1 MTRYLTLFF
10 FILAPWLL
18 YADEFNDL
26 KSLTKNSNKILT
38 VEEAFPY
45 EISISPTNSS
55 ISVKF
60 NTQPGHYLYQSKF
73 KFSSSSNVHF
83 QFNFPEGKEKEDEF
97 FGKQIIYDQPLV
109 FQINLK
115 EPLADDESFVIHFQG
130 CSDQGLCY
138 PPQQILNDMKNL
150 DKTTI
155 GGSDIYQEAFKG
167 NIYKA
172 FALFLF
178 GGILLSFTPCVLPLI
193 PVLLAM
199 LSNLKNNRGLA
210 TIAYVVGIC
219 ITYSLI
225 GLIAAKTGSVLSIY
239 LQGELVLLFTALL
252 FILFSLAMFDVY
264 DLNLPSSIQTK
275 LNNFANNLNAK
286 NYLGIVLLGMISS
299 LILSPCV
306 APPLASAILY
316 ISQTGNAFIGMA
328 SLFFLA
334 LGMSLPLLAIGLTSI
349 KIIPKTNQVNIFF
362 KKLIGFILLGSAIY
376 VSKPVLNSLMIELL
390 FILLGLVVFIYT
402 LISLKLKKFIQII
415 LLVLAII
422 ISIFLSINSFKQYEL
437 NEKERIQFS
446 MVTTEKELNSIIQET
461 NKPILIDF
469 YADWCVACLEFEKY
483 TFQDINVRDK
493 LDNFIL
499 LKVDVTD
506 FNENDKKI
514 MNRFNIFGPP
524 AIVFFN
530 SNSDELTKKQIFG
543 FMNAENFLEH
553 IKDIK

>member
-1 MTRYLTLFF
+1 MTRYLTLFI

-26 KSLTKNSNKILT
+26 KSLTKNANKILT

-55 ISVKF
+55 ISVQF

-73 KFSSSSNVHF
+73 KFSSSSNTDF

-239 LQGELVLLFTALL
+239 LQGELVLLFTVLL
-252 FILFSLAMFDVY
+252 FILFSMAMFDVY

-376 VSKPVLNSLMIELL
+376 VSKPLLNSLMIELL

-437 NEKERIQFS
+437 NEKEKIQFS

-483 TFQDINVRDK
+483 TFQDINVRDE
-493 LDNFIL
+493 LDNFNL

-530 SNSDELTKKQIFG
+530 SNSEELTKKQIFG

>member
-1 MTRYLTLFF
+1 MTRYLTLFI

-26 KSLTKNSNKILT
+26 KSLTKNANKILT

-55 ISVKF
+55 ISVQF

-73 KFSSSSNVHF
+73 KFSSSSNAHF

-252 FILFSLAMFDVY
+252 FILFSMAMFDVY

-376 VSKPVLNSLMIELL
+376 VSKPLLNSLMIELL

-437 NEKERIQFS
+437 NEKEKIQFS

-483 TFQDINVRDK
+483 TFQDINVRDE

>member
-1 MTRYLTLFF
+1 MTRYLTLFI

-26 KSLTKNSNKILT
+26 KSLTKNANKILT

-55 ISVKF
+55 ISVQF

-73 KFSSSSNVHF
+73 KFSSSSNTDF

-286 NYLGIVLLGMISS
+286 NYLGIILLGMISS

-437 NEKERIQFS
+437 NEKEKIQFS
-446 MVTTEKELNSIIQET
+446 MVTTEKELNSIIQKT

-483 TFQDINVRDK
+483 TFQDINVRDE
-493 LDNFIL
+493 LDNFNL

-530 SNSDELTKKQIFG
+530 SNSEELTKKQIFG

>member
-1 MTRYLTLFF
+1 MTRYLTLFI

-26 KSLTKNSNKILT
+26 KSLTKNANKILT

-55 ISVKF
+55 ISVQF

-73 KFSSSSNVHF
+73 KFSSSSNADF

-437 NEKERIQFS
+437 NEKEKIQFS
-446 MVTTEKELNSIIQET
+446 MVTTEKELNSIIQRT

-483 TFQDINVRDK
+483 TFQDINVRDE
-493 LDNFIL
+493 LDNFNL

>member
-1 MTRYLTLFF
+1 MTRYFTLFI

-18 YADEFNDL
+18 YADDFNDL
-26 KSLTKNSNKILT
+26 KSLTKNANKILT

-55 ISVKF
+55 ISVQF

-73 KFSSSSNVHF
+73 KFSSSSNTDF

-115 EPLADDESFVIHFQG
+115 EPLTDDESFVIHFQG

-138 PPQQILNDMKNL
+138 PPQQISNDMKNL
-150 DKTTI
+150 DKTSI
-155 GGSDIYQEAFKG
+155 KGSDIYQEAFKSS
-167 NIYKA
+167 IYKA

-178 GGILLSFTPCVLPLI
+178 GGILLSLTPCVLPLI

-199 LSNLKNNRGLA
+199 LSNLKNNRWLA

-219 ITYSLI
+219 ITYSFI

-239 LQGELVLLFTALL
+239 LQGELILLFTALL

-316 ISQTGNAFIGMA
+316 ISQTGNAFIGLA

-415 LLVLAII
+415 LFVLAII

-437 NEKERIQFS
+437 NEKEKIQFS

-469 YADWCVACLEFEKY
+469 YADWCVACLEFETY
-483 TFQDINVRDK
+483 TFQDINVRDE
-493 LDNFIL
+493 LDNFNL

-530 SNSDELTKKQIFG
+530 SNSEELTKKQIFG

>member
-1 MTRYLTLFF
+1 M
-10 FILAPWLL
+10 
-18 YADEFNDL
+18 
-26 KSLTKNSNKILT
+26 
-38 VEEAFPY
+38 
-45 EISISPTNSS
+45 
-55 ISVKF
+55 
-60 NTQPGHYLYQSKF
+60 
-73 KFSSSSNVHF
+73 
-83 QFNFPEGKEKEDEF
+83 
-97 FGKQIIYDQPLV
+97 
-109 FQINLK
+109 
-115 EPLADDESFVIHFQG
+115 
-130 CSDQGLCY
+130 
-138 PPQQILNDMKNL
+138 
-150 DKTTI
+150 
-155 GGSDIYQEAFKG
+155 
-167 NIYKA
+167 
-172 FALFLF
+172 
-178 GGILLSFTPCVLPLI
+178 
-193 PVLLAM
+193 
-199 LSNLKNNRGLA
+199 
-210 TIAYVVGIC
+210 
-219 ITYSLI
+219 
-225 GLIAAKTGSVLSIY
+225 
-239 LQGELVLLFTALL
+239 
-252 FILFSLAMFDVY
+252 AMFDVY

-437 NEKERIQFS
+437 NEKEKIQFS

-483 TFQDINVRDK
+483 TFQDINVRDE
-493 LDNFIL
+493 LDNFNL

-530 SNSDELTKKQIFG
+530 SNSEELTKKQIFG

>member
-1 MTRYLTLFF
+1 MTRYLTLFI

-26 KSLTKNSNKILT
+26 KSLTKNANKILT

-55 ISVKF
+55 ISVQF

-73 KFSSSSNVHF
+73 KFSSSSNTDF

-155 GGSDIYQEAFKG
+155 GGSDIYQEAFKV

-178 GGILLSFTPCVLPLI
+178 GGILLSFTPCLLPLI

-210 TIAYVVGIC
+210 TTAYVVGIC

-286 NYLGIVLLGMISS
+286 NYLGIILLGMISS

-437 NEKERIQFS
+437 NEKEKIQFS
-446 MVTTEKELNSIIQET
+446 MVTTEKGLNSIIQET

-483 TFQDINVRDK
+483 TFQDINVRDE
-493 LDNFIL
+493 LDNFNL

-530 SNSDELTKKQIFG
+530 SNSEELTKKQIFG

>member
-1 MTRYLTLFF
+1 MTRYLTLFI

-26 KSLTKNSNKILT
+26 KSLTKNANKILT

-55 ISVKF
+55 ISVQF

-73 KFSSSSNVHF
+73 KFSSSSNADF

-402 LISLKLKKFIQII
+402 LISLKLKKFIQIF

-437 NEKERIQFS
+437 NEKEKIQFS

-483 TFQDINVRDK
+483 TFQDINVRDE

-530 SNSDELTKKQIFG
+530 SNSEELTKKQIFG

>member
-18 YADEFNDL
+18 YADDFNDL
-26 KSLTKNSNKILT
+26 KSLTKNANKILT

-55 ISVKF
+55 ISVQF

-73 KFSSSSNVHF
+73 KFSSSSNADF

-437 NEKERIQFS
+437 NEKEKIQFS

-483 TFQDINVRDK
+483 TFQDINVRDE
-493 LDNFIL
+493 LDNFNL

-530 SNSDELTKKQIFG
+530 SNSEELTKKQIFG

>member
-1 MTRYLTLFF
+1 MTRYLTLFI

-26 KSLTKNSNKILT
+26 KSLTKNANKILT

-55 ISVKF
+55 ISVEF

-73 KFSSSSNVHF
+73 KFSSSSNADF

-316 ISQTGNAFIGMA
+316 ISQTGNAFIGMG

-334 LGMSLPLLAIGLTSI
+334 LGMSLPLVAIGLTSI

-437 NEKERIQFS
+437 NEKEKIQFS
-446 MVTTEKELNSIIQET
+446 MVTTEKELNSIIQRT

-483 TFQDINVRDK
+483 TFQDINVRDE
-493 LDNFIL
+493 LDNFNL

-530 SNSDELTKKQIFG
+530 SNSEELIKKQIFG

>member
-1 MTRYLTLFF
+1 MTRYLTLFI

-26 KSLTKNSNKILT
+26 KSLTKNANKILT

-55 ISVKF
+55 ISVQF

-73 KFSSSSNVHF
+73 KFSSSSNTDF

-252 FILFSLAMFDVY
+252 FILFSMAMFDVY

-286 NYLGIVLLGMISS
+286 NYLGIILLGMISS

-415 LLVLAII
+415 LLVVAII

-437 NEKERIQFS
+437 NEKEKIQFS

-483 TFQDINVRDK
+483 TFQDINVRDE
-493 LDNFIL
+493 LDNFNL

>member
-1 MTRYLTLFF
+1 MTRYLTLFI

-26 KSLTKNSNKILT
+26 KSLTKNANKILT

-55 ISVKF
+55 ISVQF

-73 KFSSSSNVHF
+73 KFSSSSNVDF

-138 PPQQILNDMKNL
+138 PPQQILNDIKNL
-150 DKTTI
+150 DKTTTK
-155 GGSDIYQEAFKG
+155 GSDIYQEAFKG

-286 NYLGIVLLGMISS
+286 NYLGIILLGMISS

-437 NEKERIQFS
+437 NEKEKIQFS

-483 TFQDINVRDK
+483 TFQDINVRDE

-530 SNSDELTKKQIFG
+530 SNSEELTKKQIFG

>member
-1 MTRYLTLFF
+1 MTRYLTLFI

-26 KSLTKNSNKILT
+26 KSLTKNANKILT

-55 ISVKF
+55 ISVQF

-73 KFSSSSNVHF
+73 KFSSSSNVDF

-252 FILFSLAMFDVY
+252 FILFSMAMFDVY

-437 NEKERIQFS
+437 NEKEKIQFS

-483 TFQDINVRDK
+483 TFQDINVRDE
-493 LDNFIL
+493 LDNFNL

-530 SNSDELTKKQIFG
+530 SNSEELTKKQIFG

>member
-1 MTRYLTLFF
+1 MTRYLTLFI

-18 YADEFNDL
+18 YADDFNDL
-26 KSLTKNSNKILT
+26 KSLTKNANKILT

-45 EISISPTNSS
+45 DISISPTNSS
-55 ISVKF
+55 ISVQF

-73 KFSSSSNVHF
+73 KFSSSSNTDF

-115 EPLADDESFVIHFQG
+115 EPLTDDESFVIHFQG

-138 PPQQILNDMKNL
+138 PPQQISNDMKNL
-150 DKTTI
+150 DKTSI
-155 GGSDIYQEAFKG
+155 GGSDIYQEAFKA
-167 NIYKA
+167 NIFKA

-178 GGILLSFTPCVLPLI
+178 GGILLSLTPCVLPLI

-199 LSNLKNNRGLA
+199 LSNLKKNRGLA
-210 TIAYVVGIC
+210 TIAYVIGIC

-239 LQGELVLLFTALL
+239 LQGELVLLFTAFL

-264 DLNLPSSIQTK
+264 NLNLPSSIQTK

-334 LGMSLPLLAIGLTSI
+334 LGMSLPLLVIGLTSI
-349 KIIPKTNQVNIFF
+349 KFIPKTNQVNIFF

-376 VSKPVLNSLMIELL
+376 VAKPLLNSLMIELL
-390 FILLGLVVFIYT
+390 FILLGLVIFIYLT
-402 LISLKLKKFIQII
+402 ISLK
-415 LLVLAII
+415 
-422 ISIFLSINSFKQYEL
+422 
-437 NEKERIQFS
+437 
-446 MVTTEKELNSIIQET
+446 T
-461 NKPILIDF
+461 
-469 YADWCVACLEFEKY
+469 
-483 TFQDINVRDK
+483 
-493 LDNFIL
+493 
-499 LKVDVTD
+499 
-506 FNENDKKI
+506 
-514 MNRFNIFGPP
+514 
-524 AIVFFN
+524 
-530 SNSDELTKKQIFG
+530 
-543 FMNAENFLEH
+543 
-553 IKDIK
+553 

>member
-1 MTRYLTLFF
+1 MTRYLTLFI

-26 KSLTKNSNKILT
+26 KSLTKNANKILT

-55 ISVKF
+55 ISVQF

-73 KFSSSSNVHF
+73 KFSSSSNAHF

-376 VSKPVLNSLMIELL
+376 VSKPLLNSLMIELL

-437 NEKERIQFS
+437 NEKEKIQFS

-483 TFQDINVRDK
+483 TFQDINVRDE
-493 LDNFIL
+493 LDNFNL

>member
-1 MTRYLTLFF
+1 MTRYLTFF
-10 FILAPWLL
+10 IFILAPWLL

-26 KSLTKNSNKILT
+26 KSLTKNANKILT
-38 VEEAFPY
+38 FEEAFPY

-55 ISVKF
+55 ISVQF

-73 KFSSSSNVHF
+73 KFSSSSNTDF

-138 PPQQILNDMKNL
+138 PPQQILNDMENL

-286 NYLGIVLLGMISS
+286 NYLGIILLGMISS

-437 NEKERIQFS
+437 NEKEKIQFS

-483 TFQDINVRDK
+483 TFQDINVRDE
-493 LDNFIL
+493 LDNFNL

-530 SNSDELTKKQIFG
+530 SNSEELTKKQIFG

>member
-1 MTRYLTLFF
+1 MTRYLTLFI

-26 KSLTKNSNKILT
+26 KSLTKNANKILT

-55 ISVKF
+55 ISVQF

-73 KFSSSSNVHF
+73 KFSSSSNADF

-437 NEKERIQFS
+437 NEKEKIQFS
-446 MVTTEKELNSIIQET
+446 MVTTEKELNSIIQRT

-483 TFQDINVRDK
+483 TFQDINVRDE
-493 LDNFIL
+493 LDNFNL

-530 SNSDELTKKQIFG
+530 SNSEELTKKQIFG

>member
-1 MTRYLTLFF
+1 MTRYLTLFI

-26 KSLTKNSNKILT
+26 KSLTKNANKILT

-55 ISVKF
+55 ISVQF

-73 KFSSSSNVHF
+73 KFSSSSNTDF

-210 TIAYVVGIC
+210 TTAYVVGIC

-286 NYLGIVLLGMISS
+286 NYLGIILLGMISS

-437 NEKERIQFS
+437 NEKEKIQFS

-483 TFQDINVRDK
+483 TFQDINVRDE
-493 LDNFIL
+493 LDNFNL

-530 SNSDELTKKQIFG
+530 SNSEELTKKQIFG

>member
-1 MTRYLTLFF
+1 MTRYLTLFI

-26 KSLTKNSNKILT
+26 KSLTKNVNKILT

-55 ISVKF
+55 ISVQF

-73 KFSSSSNVHF
+73 KFSSSSNTDF

-138 PPQQILNDMKNL
+138 LPQQILNDMKNL

-286 NYLGIVLLGMISS
+286 NYLGIILLGMISS

-437 NEKERIQFS
+437 NEKEKIQFS

-483 TFQDINVRDK
+483 TFQDINVRDE
-493 LDNFIL
+493 LDNFNL

-530 SNSDELTKKQIFG
+530 SNSEELTKKQIFG

>member
-1 MTRYLTLFF
+1 MTRYLTLFI

-26 KSLTKNSNKILT
+26 KSLTKNANKILT

-55 ISVKF
+55 ISVQF

-73 KFSSSSNVHF
+73 KFSSSSNTDF

-376 VSKPVLNSLMIELL
+376 VSKPLLNSLMIELL

-437 NEKERIQFS
+437 NEKEKIQFS

-483 TFQDINVRDK
+483 TFQDINVRDE
-493 LDNFIL
+493 LDNFNL

-530 SNSDELTKKQIFG
+530 SNSEELTKKQIFG

>member
-1 MTRYLTLFF
+1 MTRYLTLFI

-26 KSLTKNSNKILT
+26 KSLTKNANKILT

-55 ISVKF
+55 ISVQF

-73 KFSSSSNVHF
+73 KFSSSSNAHF

-252 FILFSLAMFDVY
+252 FILFSMAMFDVY

-376 VSKPVLNSLMIELL
+376 VSKPLLNSLMIELL

-437 NEKERIQFS
+437 NEKEKIQFS

-483 TFQDINVRDK
+483 TFQDINVRDE

-530 SNSDELTKKQIFG
+530 SNSEELTKKQIFG

>member
-1 MTRYLTLFF
+1 MTRYLTLFI
-10 FILAPWLL
+10 FILAPLLL

-26 KSLTKNSNKILT
+26 KSLTKNANKILT

-55 ISVKF
+55 ISVQF
-60 NTQPGHYLYQSKF
+60 STQPGHYLYQSKF
-73 KFSSSSNVHF
+73 KFSSSSNTDF

-219 ITYSLI
+219 ITYSFI

-239 LQGELVLLFTALL
+239 LQGELILLFTALL

-286 NYLGIVLLGMISS
+286 NYLGIILLGMISS

-415 LLVLAII
+415 LFVLAII
-422 ISIFLSINSFKQYEL
+422 ISIFLSINSF
-437 NEKERIQFS
+437 
-446 MVTTEKELNSIIQET
+446 
-461 NKPILIDF
+461 NK
-469 YADWCVACLEFEKY
+469 
-483 TFQDINVRDK
+483 
-493 LDNFIL
+493 
-499 LKVDVTD
+499 
-506 FNENDKKI
+506 
-514 MNRFNIFGPP
+514 
-524 AIVFFN
+524 
-530 SNSDELTKKQIFG
+530 
-543 FMNAENFLEH
+543 
-553 IKDIK
+553 

>member
-1 MTRYLTLFF
+1 MTRYLTLFI

-26 KSLTKNSNKILT
+26 KSLTKNANKILT

-55 ISVKF
+55 ISVQF

-73 KFSSSSNVHF
+73 KFSSSSNADF

-210 TIAYVVGIC
+210 TTAYVVGIC

-286 NYLGIVLLGMISS
+286 NYLGIILLGMISS

-437 NEKERIQFS
+437 NEKEKIQFS

-483 TFQDINVRDK
+483 TFQDINVRDE
-493 LDNFIL
+493 LDNFNL

>member
-1 MTRYLTLFF
+1 MTRYLTLFI

-26 KSLTKNSNKILT
+26 KSLTKNTNKILS
-38 VEEAFPY
+38 VEGAFPY
-45 EISISPTNSS
+45 DISISPTNSS
-55 ISVKF
+55 ISVQF

-73 KFSSSSNVHF
+73 KFSSSSNAHF

-239 LQGELVLLFTALL
+239 LQGELVLLFTVLL
-252 FILFSLAMFDVY
+252 FILFSMAMFDVY

-286 NYLGIVLLGMISS
+286 NYLGIILLGMISS

-422 ISIFLSINSFKQYEL
+422 ISIFLSINYFKQYEL
-437 NEKERIQFS
+437 NEKEKIQFS

-483 TFQDINVRDK
+483 TFQDINVRDE
-493 LDNFIL
+493 LDNFNL

>member
-1 MTRYLTLFF
+1 MTRYLTLFI

-26 KSLTKNSNKILT
+26 KSLTKNANKILT

-55 ISVKF
+55 ISVQF

-73 KFSSSSNVHF
+73 KFSSSSNAHF

-376 VSKPVLNSLMIELL
+376 VSKPLLNSLMIELL

-437 NEKERIQFS
+437 NEKEKIQFS

-483 TFQDINVRDK
+483 TFQDINVRDE

>member
-1 MTRYLTLFF
+1 
-10 FILAPWLL
+10 
-18 YADEFNDL
+18 
-26 KSLTKNSNKILT
+26 
-38 VEEAFPY
+38 
-45 EISISPTNSS
+45 
-55 ISVKF
+55 
-60 NTQPGHYLYQSKF
+60 
-73 KFSSSSNVHF
+73 
-83 QFNFPEGKEKEDEF
+83 
-97 FGKQIIYDQPLV
+97 
-109 FQINLK
+109 
-115 EPLADDESFVIHFQG
+115 
-130 CSDQGLCY
+130 
-138 PPQQILNDMKNL
+138 
-150 DKTTI
+150 
-155 GGSDIYQEAFKG
+155 
-167 NIYKA
+167 
-172 FALFLF
+172 
-178 GGILLSFTPCVLPLI
+178 
-193 PVLLAM
+193 
-199 LSNLKNNRGLA
+199 
-210 TIAYVVGIC
+210 
-219 ITYSLI
+219 
-225 GLIAAKTGSVLSIY
+225 
-239 LQGELVLLFTALL
+239 
-252 FILFSLAMFDVY
+252 
-264 DLNLPSSIQTK
+264 
-275 LNNFANNLNAK
+275 
-286 NYLGIVLLGMISS
+286 
-299 LILSPCV
+299 LSPCV

-316 ISQTGNAFIGMA
+316 ISQTGNTFIGMA

-437 NEKERIQFS
+437 NEKEKIQFS

-483 TFQDINVRDK
+483 TFQDINVRDE
-493 LDNFIL
+493 LDNFNL

-530 SNSDELTKKQIFG
+530 SNSEELTKKQIFG

>member
-1 MTRYLTLFF
+1 MTRYLTLFI

-26 KSLTKNSNKILT
+26 KSLTKNANKILT

-55 ISVKF
+55 ISVQF

-73 KFSSSSNVHF
+73 KFSSSSNTDF

-115 EPLADDESFVIHFQG
+115 EPLADNESFVIHFQG

-286 NYLGIVLLGMISS
+286 NYLGIILLGMISS

-390 FILLGLVVFIYT
+390 FIMLGLVVFIYT

-437 NEKERIQFS
+437 NEKEKIQFS

-483 TFQDINVRDK
+483 TFQDINVRDE
-493 LDNFIL
+493 LDNFNL

-530 SNSDELTKKQIFG
+530 SNSEELTKKQIFG

>member
-55 ISVKF
+55 ISVQF

-73 KFSSSSNVHF
+73 KFSSSSNADF

-437 NEKERIQFS
+437 NEKEKIQFS

-483 TFQDINVRDK
+483 TFQDINVRDE

-524 AIVFFN
+524 AIIFFN
-530 SNSDELTKKQIFG
+530 SNSEELTKKQIFG
-543 FMNAENFLEH
+543 FMNAENFLEY

>member
-55 ISVKF
+55 ISVQF

-73 KFSSSSNVHF
+73 KFSSSSNADF

-390 FILLGLVVFIYT
+390 FILLGLVAFIYT
-402 LISLKLKKFIQII
+402 LISLKLKKFIQIF

-437 NEKERIQFS
+437 NEKEKIQFS

-530 SNSDELTKKQIFG
+530 SNSEELTKKQIFG

>member
-1 MTRYLTLFF
+1 MTRYLTFF
-10 FILAPWLL
+10 IFILAPWLL

-26 KSLTKNSNKILT
+26 KSLTKNTNKILS

-45 EISISPTNSS
+45 DISISPTNSS
-55 ISVKF
+55 ISVQF

-73 KFSSSSNVHF
+73 KFSSSSNTDF

-239 LQGELVLLFTALL
+239 LQGELVLLFTVLL
-252 FILFSLAMFDVY
+252 FILFSMAMFDVY

-422 ISIFLSINSFKQYEL
+422 ISIFLSINYFKQYEL
-437 NEKERIQFS
+437 NEKEKIQFS

-483 TFQDINVRDK
+483 TFQDINVRDE

>member
-26 KSLTKNSNKILT
+26 KSLTKNANKILT

-55 ISVKF
+55 ISVEF

-73 KFSSSSNVHF
+73 KFSSSSNADF

-437 NEKERIQFS
+437 NEKEKIQFS
-446 MVTTEKELNSIIQET
+446 MVTTEKELNSIIQRT

-483 TFQDINVRDK
+483 TFQDINVRDE
-493 LDNFIL
+493 LDNFNL

-530 SNSDELTKKQIFG
+530 SNSEELIKKQIFG

>member
-55 ISVKF
+55 ISVQF

-73 KFSSSSNVHF
+73 KFSSSSNADF

-437 NEKERIQFS
+437 NEKEKIQFS

-483 TFQDINVRDK
+483 TFQDINVRDE
-493 LDNFIL
+493 LDNFNL

-530 SNSDELTKKQIFG
+530 SNSEELTKKQIFG

>member
-1 MTRYLTLFF
+1 MTRYLTLFI

-18 YADEFNDL
+18 YADDFNDL
-26 KSLTKNSNKILT
+26 KSLTKNADKILT

-55 ISVKF
+55 ISVQF

-73 KFSSSSNVHF
+73 KFSSSSNTDF

-138 PPQQILNDMKNL
+138 PPQQISNDTKNL
-150 DKTTI
+150 DRTSI
-155 GGSDIYQEAFKG
+155 GGSDIYQEAFKAS
-167 NIYKA
+167 IYKA

-178 GGILLSFTPCVLPLI
+178 GGILLSLTPCVLPLI

-334 LGMSLPLLAIGLTSI
+334 LGMSLPLLVIGLTSI
-349 KIIPKTNQVNIFF
+349 KFIPKTNQVNIFF

-376 VSKPVLNSLMIELL
+376 VAKPLLNSLTIELL
-390 FILLGLVVFIYT
+390 FILLGLIVFIYA
-402 LISLKLKKFIQII
+402 LIALKLKKFIQII
-415 LLVLAII
+415 LLMLAVIA
-422 ISIFLSINSFKQYEL
+422 SIFLSIDSFKQYQL
-437 NEKERIQFS
+437 NEKEKIQFS
-446 MVTTEKELNSIIQET
+446 MVTTENELNSIIQEA

-483 TFQDINVRDK
+483 TFQDRNVRAE

-499 LKVDVTD
+499 VKVDVTD

-524 AIVFFN
+524 AIIFFN
-530 SNSDELTKKQIFG
+530 SDSEELTKKQIFG
-543 FMNAENFLEH
+543 FMNAENFLKH

>member
-1 MTRYLTLFF
+1 MTRYLTLFI

-26 KSLTKNSNKILT
+26 KSLTKNANKILT

-55 ISVKF
+55 ISVQF

-73 KFSSSSNVHF
+73 KFSSSSNTDF

-286 NYLGIVLLGMISS
+286 NYLGIILLGMISS

-437 NEKERIQFS
+437 NEKEKIQFS
-446 MVTTEKELNSIIQET
+446 MVTTENELNSIIQEA

-483 TFQDINVRDK
+483 TFQDINVRDE

-530 SNSDELTKKQIFG
+530 SNSEELTKKQIFG